1 MRLNTDGASKG
12 NLGNAGACGLIRG
25 HKVEL
30 FKMFASSCG
39 TCSCN
44 TAKLWDVLWSLVIV
58 SIGGYRL
65 VKLTI
70 DSEVV
75 VRLYYW

>member
-44 TAKLWDVLWSLVIV
+44 TAKLWDVYGAWSLCRLEVIGW
-58 SIGGYRL
+58 S
-65 VKLTI
+65 
-70 DSEVV
+70 S
-75 VRLYYW
+75 